1 MEPAYGAQHAA
12 APRLRRRG
20 RPGAGLSA
28 ASVPAAAAS
37 IEAARLRVTE
47 CTDCSLC
54 EGRTHAV
61 PGRGAVPSA
70 IMLVGE
76 APGRSEDLRGEP
88 FVGAAGSRLD
98 DALGAAGDQFNLH
111 ALALSSA
118 LLAAGAKQIIF
129 YASYGGRRIIGAR
142 SRRRMRPFE
151 RLVRRY
157 GAAAAFVAA
166 ATPIP
171 DDIVYVPLG
180 LARYNPLRF
189 FAATLAGK
197 VVLHYIIVVVAHF
210 LGLSIVEPFLEDID
224 DATPVY
230 IGIAIFGAALT
241 SVVILLLRL
250 DWARVLGRV
259 APWTLDDEGGET
271 GAAGAEG
278 GDSGRGGG
286 GRGTAGPGG

>member
-1 MEPAYGAQHAA
+1 MDVADLFPFD
-12 APRLRRRG
+12 
-20 RPGAGLSA
+20 PGGGYLLLSLV
-28 ASVPAAAAS
+28 SFFGSLIPFVP
-37 IEAARLRVTE
+37 
-47 CTDCSLC
+47 
-54 EGRTHAV
+54 
-61 PGRGAVPSA
+61 VPSFLLLA
-70 IMLVGE
+70 TMAV
-76 APGRSEDLRGEP
+76 
-88 FVGAAGSRLD
+88 
-98 DALGAAGDQFNLH
+98 GDQFNLH

-259 APWTLDDEGGET
+259 APWTLDDEGG
-271 GAAGAEG
+271 GAAGAAARR
-278 GDSGRGGG
+278 DSGRGGG
-286 GRGTAGPGG
+286 QGGPAASRS

>member
-1 MEPAYGAQHAA
+1 MDVADLFPFD
-12 APRLRRRG
+12 
-20 RPGAGLSA
+20 PGGGYLLLSLV
-28 ASVPAAAAS
+28 SFFGSLIPFVP
-37 IEAARLRVTE
+37 
-47 CTDCSLC
+47 
-54 EGRTHAV
+54 
-61 PGRGAVPSA
+61 VPSFLLLA
-70 IMLVGE
+70 TMAV
-76 APGRSEDLRGEP
+76 
-88 FVGAAGSRLD
+88 
-98 DALGAAGDQFNLH
+98 GDQFDLH
-111 ALALSSA
+111 ILALSSA

-129 YASYGGRRIIGAR
+129 YASYGGGRIIGEGA
-142 SRRRMRPFE
+142 RRRMRPFE

-180 LARYNPLRF
+180 LAKYNPLRF

-230 IGIAIFGAALT
+230 IGMIAFGAALT
-241 SVVILLLRL
+241 AVVVVLLRL

-259 APWTLDDEGGET
+259 APWTLDDDGEGN
-271 GAAGAEG
+271 GAAG
-278 GDSGRGGG
+278 SGPDPPAR
-286 GRGTAGPGG
+286 